1 MSTNLEQTEGG
12 KVSNADGAGRLDIIL
27 TNNTNAQLQL
37 TDSSHV
43 GKYMLAPFPSVDPGG
58 MTGAQLVP
66 DDCVKPSYVSI
77 NLTYALANTDQT
89 CQIEVSCGFGVNGV
103 VNSYTITASQK
114 LQYIPPSGWPNT
126 DDYPALN
133 LTLNDRR

>member
-1 MSTNLEQTEGG
+1 MSTNLNQFENG
-12 KVSNADGAGRLDIIL
+12 KVSNADGAGRLDL
-27 TNNTNAQLQL
+27 TLSNNTNTQLQL
-37 TDSSHV
+37 TNSSHV

-103 VNSYTITASQK
+103 TNSYTITASDS
-114 LQYIPPSGWPNT
+114 LQCLPPEGWPNT
-126 DDYPALN
+126 DAYPTLT